1 MNQTRV
7 GTANV
12 AVTATISS
20 SGDVQDFGDR
30 CFKITKEITEYIS
43 CRKSKCLFERT
54 TVTETEVKYKLL
66 VTLKTSILPC
76 SIRAS
81 LLRTLKSDRLGIADL
96 KTNTQL
102 LVLSCTD
109 EEKQILGASADCN
122 LDSELQWLHD
132 SIARVLGA
140 SGRWRTRTNLN
151 TPLDSENR
159 SINSENRFA
168 PLSDDSGPVASQ
180 SKSDVVDLDNQ
191 FGASRSSMGMH

>member
-1 MNQTRV
+1 M

-12 AVTATISS
+12 AVTATIAS

-43 CRKSKCLFERT
+43 CRKSKGLVERT

-132 SIARVLGA
+132 SITGVLGA
-140 SGRWRTRTNLN
+140 SGWRTRTNLN

>member
-1 MNQTRV
+1 MNQARV

-12 AVTATISS
+12 AVTATIAS

-66 VTLKTSILPC
+66 VTLKTSTLPC

-132 SIARVLGA
+132 SIAGVLGA
-140 SGRWRTRTNLN
+140 SGWRTRTNLN

-180 SKSDVVDLDNQ
+180 SKSAVVDLDNP
-191 FGASRSSMGMH
+191 FGALRSSMGMH